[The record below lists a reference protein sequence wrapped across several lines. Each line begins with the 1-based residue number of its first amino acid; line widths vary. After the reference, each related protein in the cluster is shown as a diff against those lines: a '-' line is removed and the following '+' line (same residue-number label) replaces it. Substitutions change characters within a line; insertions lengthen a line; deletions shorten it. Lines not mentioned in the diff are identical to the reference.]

1 MASDQVRQLL
11 DNDYTVDF
19 VLERIGNGDIQLDDE
34 DMIETLLPLMDREHE
49 DRIAT
54 FLLNHVPHV
63 VLFNY
68 VKNYYINS
76 PENDDYD
83 AAMIMMFYMAEDI
96 TDHALQIKILLYLRK
111 RGDRNDDVEV
121 FYTEHVLPSYIH
133 IMDSMNY
140 MPDLL
145 KNIIYRLIYDASWDP
160 PYITEEMRDLAL

>member
-1 MASDQVRQLL
+1 MASEQ
-11 DNDYTVDF
+11 
-19 VLERIGNGDIQLDDE
+19 VLEMLQAGEKWDEIQSRVHLDDAQ
-34 DMIETLLPLMDREHE
+34 DIIETLLPLMDEEEYEHM
-49 DRIAT
+49 IAT
-54 FLLNHVPHV
+54 FLLDHVPHD

-83 AAMIMMFYMAEDI
+83 AAMIMMFYMAELI
-96 TDHALQIKILLYLRK
+96 TDHALQIKLLLYLRG
-111 RGDRNDDVEV
+111 RGDRDDDVEV

-133 IMDSMNY
+133 IMDFMNY

>member
-54 FLLNHVPHV
+54 FLLNHVPHD

-76 PENDDYD
+76 PEDDHYG
-83 AAMIMMFYMAEDI
+83 AAMIMMFYMAEFI
-96 TDHALQIKILLYLRK
+96 TDHALQIELLIYLRN
-111 RGDRNDDVEV
+111 RGDRNDYAED
-121 FYTEHVLPSYIH
+121 FYNDYVLPSYIH

-145 KNIIYRLIYDASWDP
+145 EHVIYRLIYDASWDP
-160 PYITEEMRDLAL
+160 PHITEEMRDLAL

>member
-11 DNDYTVDF
+11 DNDYTVDL
-19 VLERIGNGDIQLDDE
+19 VLERIENGNIQLDDE

-54 FLLNHVPHV
+54 FLLNHVPHD

-76 PENDDYD
+76 PEDDDYN

-96 TDHALQIKILLYLRK
+96 MDHALQIKLLIYLRE
-111 RGDRNDDVEV
+111 RGDRDNDAEV

-133 IMDSMNY
+133 IMDSMNS
-140 MPDLL
+140 MPDLI
-145 KNIIYRLIYDASWDP
+145 KHVIYRLIYDASWNP
-160 PYITEEMRDLAL
+160 PHITEEMRDLAL